1 MARGWL
7 ECHIYSRCA
16 TGMLVE
22 LATLMLLAI
31 GVAAVMPS
39 HIFTPDD
46 FKSDWYGYAT
56 NQIGHAM
63 LIGGVGTFLLALSYW
78 TLFGVY
84 PYRIHLFLAIVVAY
98 SLYECC
104 KQGWHG
110 WDSVEDIIFTAVY
123 GAGGSLW
130 CFRADANE
138 QELIFDPHAALVPF
152 SAMAIHL
159 GFGIASRRLQNDVG

>member
-1 MARGWL
+1 MFDVIFL
-7 ECHIYSRCA
+7 
-16 TGMLVE
+16 TT
-22 LATLMLLAI
+22 LALTAA
-31 GVAAVMPS
+31 AAVPR
-39 HIFTPDD
+39 HLFTADD
-46 FKSDWYGYAT
+46 FDSDWYGYAT

-138 QELIFDPHAALVPF
+138 LDLIFDPHAALVPF